1 MVGIGRRHNA
11 DAWQMRVQRGDI
23 PPVLYLYGEDEGR
36 VHAFAECVRDQ
47 CLGQASQAFNFNA
60 FDAAETSIVRAVE
73 AALTLPVLSKRR
85 LVSVSNASA
94 YGKSDW
100 EKALPY
106 LERPSTTTCLLFRG
120 NKTPELKK
128 AVRLIESHGAVL
140 EFRPRTDKQ
149 AQDWIQQ
156 WVRREGKS
164 ISAEAARE
172 LIDRVGTKEGDLLG
186 EIRKLTAY
194 TGGRTAIGVDDVEE
208 VAAGARPR
216 KIFDFTDALAE
227 RRTSD
232 ALQIL
237 HQLLEDGTAPL
248 AMLGMMS
255 RQIRLIWLT
264 RDALQKRLGK
274 DQLTQRLAVPSF
286 LHQRLRNQAGKWD
299 ELSLWNALEALIRM
313 DRALKSSGLA
323 AELMMDHWV
332 LCHGQA
338 SPKRRVRRDPEE
350 SSPGGSSKP
359 STTPSR

>member
-1 MVGIGRRHNA
+1 
-11 DAWQMRVQRGDI
+11 
-23 PPVLYLYGEDEGR
+23 
-36 VHAFAECVRDQ
+36 
-47 CLGQASQAFNFNA
+47 
-60 FDAAETSIVRAVE
+60 
-73 AALTLPVLSKRR
+73 
-85 LVSVSNASA
+85 
-94 YGKSDW
+94 
-100 EKALPY
+100 
-106 LERPSTTTCLLFRG
+106 LFRG
-120 NKTPELKK
+120 NKTPELKE

-164 ISAEAARE
+164 ISAHAARD

-186 EIRKLTAY
+186 EMRKLMAY
-194 TGGRTAIGVDDVEE
+194 TGGRTAIDVEDVEE

-274 DQLTQRLAVPSF
+274 DQLTQRLAIPTF

-299 ELSLWNALEALIRM
+299 ELSLWNGLEALIRM

-323 AELMMDHWV
+323 PELLMDHWV
-332 LCHGQA
+332 LCHGSA
-338 SPKRRVRRDPEE
+338 SPKRGVRRDSEDL
-350 SSPGGSSKP
+350 SPRASSKP